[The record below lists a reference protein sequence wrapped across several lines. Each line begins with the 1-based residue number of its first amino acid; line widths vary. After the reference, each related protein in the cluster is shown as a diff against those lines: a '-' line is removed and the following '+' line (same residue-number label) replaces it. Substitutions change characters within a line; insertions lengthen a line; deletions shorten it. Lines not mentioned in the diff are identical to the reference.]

1 MEKKRIWGNDL
12 QSKIYKKKKPVPAP
26 ELLSLSKMEVNRS
39 VNEIRRVY
47 LRLIRMKAI
56 RLDSV
61 PNTKPRDIISNLM
74 KQMERN
80 LVFFSSISND
90 AERQKWERGGRPVD
104 PTKKKRKEKKK
115 KRKKRE
121 REREREREKSE
132 TSARKTA
139 ACQAST
145 WKKSDPLTL
154 VDSARP
160 HF

>member
-1 MEKKRIWGNDL
+1 MRKRSTIENL
-12 QSKIYKKKKPVPAP
+12 KKKKKATVPAP

-121 REREREREKSE
+121 RERERERERKAKRQHGKQQPVRP
-132 TSARKTA
+132 ARERN
-139 ACQAST
+139 
-145 WKKSDPLTL
+145 PI
-154 VDSARP
+154 
-160 HF
+160 H

>member
-1 MEKKRIWGNDL
+1 
-12 QSKIYKKKKPVPAP
+12 
-26 ELLSLSKMEVNRS
+26 MEVNRS

-80 LVFFSSISND
+80 LAFFFPISND

-104 PTKKKRKEKKK
+104 PTKKKRKEEKEKEE
-115 KRKKRE
+115 RE
-121 REREREREKSE
+121 RERERERKAKRQHGKQQPVRP
-132 TSARKTA
+132 ARERN
-139 ACQAST
+139 
-145 WKKSDPLTL
+145 PI
-154 VDSARP
+154 
-160 HF
+160 H